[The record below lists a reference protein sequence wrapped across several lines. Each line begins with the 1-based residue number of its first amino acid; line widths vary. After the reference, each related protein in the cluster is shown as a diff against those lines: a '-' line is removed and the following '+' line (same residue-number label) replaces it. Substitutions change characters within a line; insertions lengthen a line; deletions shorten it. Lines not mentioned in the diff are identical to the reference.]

1 VTALRTRA
9 LVLAAALPLL
19 FLHVQYQPG
28 IVVHAGS
35 TSVHAYLSDFAVL
48 AVVVAALVSGVVDG
62 WAPLR
67 AGRPLWIAGVLFF
80 AWVLVEVAWGRHVSS
95 TGYAWHDH
103 AVTAAK
109 FFEYALLAPAVPL
122 LLRETRDL
130 VAVAWSLVAWN
141 ALATIVGIAEFFGAA
156 IFMADG
162 HGGVRQ
168 SSFLGSSDWA
178 ALAGGVLL
186 VGVLGL
192 ALPRL
197 RVGRTLTT
205 IAVASG
211 IVGMV
216 IAGALASVIGL
227 ATALVVLGIVLV
239 LRSELDRRRVA
250 AVAVAAL
257 AVLAGTVAIRSSD
270 LNAFRSFVDSA
281 PASTQSSVDRT
292 PSYAHRTLLAWLGY
306 EVWKGRPLLGSGWE
320 GTTEPA
326 VFDPYLPA
334 AHRRFPNVTPLA
346 FPSASRRYGVQDAW
360 IEAAADLGVV
370 GLALWA
376 ALFATA
382 AWPAAR
388 LARTSGTGTA
398 LYALAGLGFLVWL
411 WAAQGFY
418 AGIPLDAF
426 TWLVFGVAALGE
438 LGQGRATPSGRLN
451 SSP

>member
-1 VTALRTRA
+1 MTALRTRA

-19 FLHVQYQPG
+19 FLHVHYQPG

-48 AVVVAALVSGVVDG
+48 AVVAAALVSGAVDG
-62 WAPLR
+62 WGPLR
-67 AGRPLWIAGVLFF
+67 AGRPFWIAGVLFF
-80 AWVLVEVAWGRHVSS
+80 AWVLVEIAWGRHVSS
-95 TGYAWHDH
+95 TGYAWHTH

-178 ALAGGVLL
+178 ALSAATLL
-186 VGVLGL
+186 VGIVGL

-197 RVGRTLTT
+197 RLGRPL
-205 IAVASG
+205 IAVATTGG
-211 IVGMV
+211 IIGMV

-227 ATALVVLGIVLV
+227 ATALVLLTLVLV
-239 LRSELDRRRVA
+239 ARREVDLRRLA
-250 AVAVAAL
+250 AVAAAGL
-257 AVLAGTVAIRSSD
+257 LVLAGTLAIRSSD
-270 LNAFRSFVDSA
+270 LNAFRRFVDSA
-281 PASTQSSVDRT
+281 PARTQSSANRT
-292 PSYAHRTLLAWLGY
+292 PSYAHRTLLSWLGY
-306 EVWKGRPLLGSGWE
+306 EIWRDHPVLGVGWE

-346 FPSASRRYGVQDAW
+346 FPSANRRYGVQDAW
-360 IEAAADLGVV
+360 IEAAADLGAV
-370 GLALWA
+370 GLVLWA
-376 ALFATA
+376 GLFAAA
-382 AWPAAR
+382 AWLATQAR
-388 LARTSGTGTA
+388 RSATG
-398 LYALAGLGFLVWL
+398 LYALAGLGLLLWL

-418 AGIPLDAF
+418 AGIPLDAL
-426 TWLVFGVAALGE
+426 TWLVFGVAALGG
-438 LGQGRATPSGRLN
+438 LGQGRTTPSGRLN
-451 SSP
+451 S